1 MQGSRRYVIMYCAE
15 VLKREGKER
24 KHAPAALLVQIFFNF
39 FVLFCLFDFV

>member
-24 KHAPAALLVQIFFNF
+24 KHAPAALLCSD
-39 FVLFCLFDFV
+39 LF